1 MIKKILYLCNAYH
14 RKMKNRETRL
24 IQKRLRTSYATSV
37 ISISL
42 VLCMLGTIGIL
53 ILTAHRIGKYVREN
67 IGFSVFLNDN
77 VKEADIYLLQR
88 TLDAET
94 YVRSTRYVDK
104 EDAAK
109 EFTEELGE
117 DFVGFL
123 GFNPLSSSIE
133 IKLDARYANNDSI
146 QNIENRLQ
154 LLAEVKEVSYQKS
167 VIHIL
172 NENIEKISLFILAFS
187 ALLVVIAVSLIN
199 NTIRLSVYSRRL
211 LIRTMQL
218 VGATNSFIRRPFL
231 WRSALHG
238 IYSAFLAMAILILSL
253 YWAEGQ
259 LEGILSVTDVQILG
273 GLFLIVFFLGIML
286 SWISTFFAVNKYL
299 KIKTDDL
306 YY

>member
-1 MIKKILYLCNAYH
+1 MTTFATVISN
-14 RKMKNRETRL
+14 KMKTKESRL
-24 IQKRLRTSYATSV
+24 IQRRLRSSYATSV

-53 ILTAHRIGKYVREN
+53 LLTAHRISKYVKEN
-67 IGFSVFLNDN
+67 IGFSVFLKDQT
-77 VKEADIYLLQR
+77 KEADIYLFQK
-88 TLDAET
+88 TLDVEP

-123 GFNPLSSSIE
+123 GYNPLSSSIE
-133 IKLDARYANNDSI
+133 VKLDAHYANNDSLS
-146 QNIENRLQ
+146 NIEMRLQ
-154 LLAEVKEVSYQKS
+154 TFDEVKEVSYQKS
-167 VIHIL
+167 MIHIL

-187 ALLVVIAVSLIN
+187 ALLVIIAVSLIN

-231 WRSALHG
+231 LRSVLHG
-238 IYSAFLAMAILILSL
+238 IYSAFVAMAILVLSL

-259 LEGILSVTDVQILG
+259 LEGILSVRDVQILG
-273 GLFLIVFFLGIML
+273 GLFLIVFFLGITL

>member
-1 MIKKILYLCNAYH
+1 
-14 RKMKNRETRL
+14 MKSKETRL
-24 IQKRLRTSYATSV
+24 IQRRLRSSYATSV

-53 ILTAHRIGKYVREN
+53 MLTAHRISKFVREN
-67 IGFSVFLNDN
+67 VGFSVFLNDQ
-77 VKEADIYLLQR
+77 VKEADIYRFQK
-88 TLDAET
+88 TLDAES
-94 YVRSTRYVDK
+94 YVRSTRYIDK
-104 EDAAK
+104 DDAAK

-146 QNIENRLQ
+146 QSIENRL
-154 LLAEVKEVSYQKS
+154 LAFDEVKEVSYQKTM
-167 VIHIL
+167 IHLI

-187 ALLVVIAVSLIN
+187 ALLVIIAVSLIN
-199 NTIRLSVYSRRL
+199 NTIRLSVYARRL

-231 WRSALHG
+231 LRSALHG
-238 IYSAFLAMAILILSL
+238 IYSAFIAMALLVLSL

-259 LEGILSVTDVQILG
+259 LEGILSVKDVQILG
-273 GLFLIVFFLGIML
+273 GLFLIVFFLGITL